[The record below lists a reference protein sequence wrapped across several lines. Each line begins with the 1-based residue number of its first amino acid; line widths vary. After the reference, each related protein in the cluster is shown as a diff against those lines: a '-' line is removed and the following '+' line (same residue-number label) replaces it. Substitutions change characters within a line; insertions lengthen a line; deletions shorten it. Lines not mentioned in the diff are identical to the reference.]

1 MGGGLIL
8 FAEQNYRKNQDSSST
23 LSQSNGKI
31 RSNLNDTAK
40 SKENGL
46 ASKSYSVIKRK
57 DEIAAFSK
65 ELLTFNLSFSVLV
78 SQKPK
83 KKEERDQVLAIAK
96 FVSGTPSV
104 KELLLNSKELPDKTI
119 IEEFNVPNK
128 FIRANKFYLIA
139 MSLLLIGPY
148 SEIQSYLL
156 EGLV

>member
-8 FAEQNYRKNQDSSST
+8 FIEQNYRKNQDSSST
-23 LSQSNGKI
+23 LSQNNGKI
-31 RSNLNDTAK
+31 CSNLKETAK
-40 SKENGL
+40 SKEKEL

-65 ELLTFNLSFSVLV
+65 ELLRFNLSFSVLV

-83 KKEERDQVLAIAK
+83 KKDDRDQILAIAK
-96 FVSGTPSV
+96 FVSSTPSV
-104 KELLLNSKELPDKTI
+104 KETLLNAKKLPDKTI

-156 EGLV
+156 EGVV